1 MRARRDGSRCDGEL
15 ADIRLVRE
23 HLHGQF
29 VTVYDALVYL
39 NRLDLRPFR
48 EYIIERLAH
57 DKARLPGDKVCLL
70 RQFGRGRE
78 TLLRQHAGD
87 GEGVGRAVFGIG
99 ERARAEG
106 AGIYV
111 PDPDLIAVH
120 VLLRAAG
127 GDDGVGG
134 RAFVCGEGQVCRD
147 LVGTRFVCEEAQKV
161 RRIWLKHEGVVE
173 GFLRRPDGF
182 IIERVR
188 IRICRSSGG
197 DETERQAQRQRE
209 GEKSAFHRINL
220 QILFGKRYFK
230 VRRSR
235 RRSMDVTTPSAA
247 ATMA

>member
-1 MRARRDGSRCDGEL
+1 M
-15 ADIRLVRE
+15 
-23 HLHGQF
+23 
-29 VTVYDALVYL
+29 VYL

-57 DKARLPGDKVCLL
+57 DKARLPGDQVCLL

-78 TLLRQHAGD
+78 ALLRQLTGD

-106 AGIYV
+106 AGIYG
-111 PDPDLIAVH
+111 PELDTI
-120 VLLRAAG
+120 LLRVAVEF
-127 GDDGVGG
+127 D
-134 RAFVCGEGQVCRD
+134 RARRRFVVRDEGQVCRD
-147 LVGTRFVCEEAQKV
+147 LVGTRFVREEAQRD
-161 RRIWLKHEGVVE
+161 RRIWHKHEWAALRQSARRSPIVERIGV
-173 GFLRRPDGF
+173 
-182 IIERVR
+182 
-188 IRICRSSGG
+188 RICRSSGG
-197 DETERQAQRQRE
+197 DETERHAQRQRE